1 MNISTKCVFPQLAL
15 ALLLVP
21 SFGAVSQTVSSAPI
35 SVAAATAPTVVPAL
49 VAYSGTALYVE
60 GNPLSGEASIT
71 FLIFKDQ
78 TGGEPLFAETQ
89 TVPLDPT
96 GHYKVNLG
104 ATLANGLPSDLFST
118 GDARWLEVQTA
129 GLAPQPRVLLVSVPY
144 AMKAA
149 DAATLGGLPA
159 SAFVLAGQEAKLA
172 ATAPAITSNAASDVT
187 TTGGTAGYVPEF
199 NGTTTI
205 VDSPIFVLGGE
216 VGIGTTTPT
225 ATLDVNGAAK
235 ISGVLTASG
244 GETIGGPLTL
254 PATAQATASGGFG
267 SQLLKFYTSAYNSST
282 KAVVDPRFEW
292 EAVESGNDTAS
303 PTATLELESS
313 SGPASVAPTG
323 FSFNLNGTINFASGQ
338 TFPGADITGA
348 VNASSY
354 DLGGTLFATGSASSG
369 IAYLGFAGN
378 TSSTGHADI
387 GVGPGALAS
396 NTTGTGNVVS
406 GFNAMYN
413 NTTGSNNTA
422 SGFAALGS
430 NTTGND
436 NTASG
441 YFALFYNTT
450 AGANTASGFE
460 ALFSNTEGYNNTASG
475 FGALYS
481 NTTGFYNTASGGSAL
496 YSNTTGVDNT
506 ASGTYALSAN
516 NTGQDNTASGS
527 FALYSNTTGSDNAAT
542 GFEALYSNTIGNN
555 NAASGD
561 FGLSSNTTGIDNTA
575 SGDYAL
581 LSNTIGTSN
590 TAVGYD
596 ALGSNQT
603 GSDLTAVGYNAG
615 DSSSA
620 QVNNATALG
629 ANAKVGQ
636 NNSLVLGQTTAAT
649 PGASY
654 VNVGIGTATPRSTLE
669 VAVSAPNSLGPVLTL
684 TNSGQGE
691 SAIDFNTG
699 VPKADAAYAPA
710 ARILASG
717 TGNTGQIVFQSRV
730 NQGLGNNLVVDGSG
744 VHVPGALDAAAT
756 GLRIDHPAD
765 PANKY
770 LVLSS
775 VQSSEMMNIF
785 TGNVVT
791 DELGL
796 ATVQLPDWFEA
807 ENTDFRYQLTVIGER
822 FAQAIVSKEI
832 ANHQFTISTN
842 ASNVK
847 ISWQITAVRQD
858 AFAMA
863 HPLVVEQEKAADERG
878 NYVHPELYGQTIDK
892 QIGGHAHDQPASAV
906 DKHFDMPPA
915 PTVNHP
921 RPHPPAPALNHP
933 LPHPAAPEALAMK
946 PIAEVRLP

>member
-1 MNISTKCVFPQLAL
+1 MNISTECLFPQLAL

-49 VAYSGTALYVE
+49 VAYSGTALNAE

-78 TGGEPLFAETQ
+78 TGGEPLFAESQ
-89 TVPLDPT
+89 TVTLDPS

-118 GDARWLEVQTA
+118 GEARWLEVQAA
-129 GLAPQPRVLLVSVPY
+129 GQSPQPRVLLVSVPY
-144 AMKAA
+144 ALKAA

-159 SAFVLAGQEAKLA
+159 SAYALA
-172 ATAPAITSNAASDVT
+172 AQNAKAAFASAAVTPDAASDVT

-205 VDSPIFVLGGE
+205 VDSPIFVLGND
-216 VGIGTTTPT
+216 VGIGTATPT
-225 ATLDVNGAAK
+225 AKLDVSGTGLFTGLLSANAGAT
-235 ISGVLTASG
+235 LG
-244 GETIGGPLTL
+244 GTLELAPLGT
-254 PATAQATASGGFG
+254 ATASGGFN
-267 SQLLKFYTSAYNSST
+267 SQVLKFYSSAYNSSS
-282 KAVVDPRFEW
+282 KSVVNPRFEW
-292 EAVESGNDTAS
+292 EAAESGNDTAS
-303 PTATLELESS
+303 PTATLELLSS
-313 SGPASVAPTG
+313 TTAAGATPTG
-323 FSFNLNGTINFASGQ
+323 FSFNANGTMNFAPGQ
-338 TFPGADITGA
+338 TLPGADITGA

-354 DLGGTLFATGSASSG
+354 NLGGTLFATGSASSG
-369 IAYLGFAGN
+369 DAYLGFAGN

-396 NTTGTGNVVS
+396 NTTGFGNVVS
-406 GFNAMYN
+406 GFNAMYD
-413 NTTGSNNTA
+413 NTTGSDNTA

-430 NTTGND
+430 NTTGNY

-441 YFALFYNTT
+441 YFALSSNTT
-450 AGANTASGFE
+450 AGANTASGYE
-460 ALFSNTEGYNNTASG
+460 ALFSNTLGYNNTASG

-481 NTTGFYNTASGGSAL
+481 NTTGLYNTASGGNAL
-496 YSNTTGVDNT
+496 YSNTTGDDNT
-506 ASGTYALSAN
+506 ASGTYALYS

-527 FALYSNTTGSDNAAT
+527 FALYFNTTGSDNAAT
-542 GFEALYSNTIGNN
+542 GFEALYSNTIGDNN
-555 NAASGD
+555 TASSD
-561 FGLSSNTTGIDNTA
+561 FALSANTSGNDNTA
-575 SGDYAL
+575 SGDFAL
-581 LSNTIGTSN
+581 LDNTTGSYN
-590 TAVGYD
+590 TAVGVN
-596 ALGSNQT
+596 ALESNQT
-603 GSDLTAVGYNAG
+603 GSELTAVGYNAG
-615 DSSSA
+615 DSDA
-620 QVNNATALG
+620 ALVNNATALG

-636 NNSLVLGQTTAAT
+636 NNSLVLGQTTAAN

-654 VNVGIGTATPRSTLE
+654 VNVGIGTATPRSAVE

-699 VPKADAAYAPA
+699 VPKADAPYAPA

-717 TGNTGQIVFQSRV
+717 SGNTGQIVFQSDV
-730 NQGLGNNLVVDGSG
+730 NQGLSNNMVVDGSG

-770 LVLSS
+770 LMLSS

-796 ATVQLPDWFEA
+796 AIVQLPDWFEA

-858 AFAMA
+858 PYAKA
-863 HPLVVEQEKAADERG
+863 HPLVVEQQKAVGERG
-878 NYVHPELYGQTIDK
+878 NYVHPELYGQPIDK

-906 DKHFDMPPA
+906 NKHFDMPPA
-915 PTVNHP
+915 PTVDHP

-933 LPHPAAPEALAMK
+933 LPHPAAPETPAMK

>member
-378 TSSTGHADI
+378 TTSTGSGNT
-387 GVGPGALAS
+387 GVGPYSLSSNTGGNDNTAIGFDALAYNTTGSENTASGLQALFSNTTGIYNAASGYGALAS
-396 NTTGTGNVVS
+396 NTTG
-406 GFNAMYN
+406 Y
-413 NTTGSNNTA
+413 
-422 SGFAALGS
+422 
-430 NTTGND
+430 D
-436 NTASG
+436 
-441 YFALFYNTT
+441 
-450 AGANTASGFE
+450 NTASGFE
-460 ALFSNTEGYNNTASG
+460 ALY
-475 FGALYS
+475 L
-481 NTTGFYNTASGGSAL
+481 
-496 YSNTTGVDNT
+496 NTTGVENT
-506 ASGTYALSAN
+506 ANGEP
-516 NTGQDNTASGS
+516 
-527 FALYSNTTGSDNAAT
+527 ALYSNTTGSGNTAS
-542 GFEALYSNTIGNN
+542 GFEALYSNTTGNGN
-555 NAASGD
+555 TASGE
-561 FGLSSNTTGIDNTA
+561 FALFSNTTGGGNTA
-575 SGDYAL
+575 SGYSAL
-581 LSNTIGTSN
+581 ASNTTGGYN
-590 TAVGYD
+590 TAVGNS
-596 ALGSNQT
+596 ALESNQT
-603 GSDLTAVGYNAG
+603 GSELTAVGYNAG

-629 ANAKVGQ
+629 ANAIVGQ
-636 NNSLVLGQTTAAT
+636 SNSLILGQTTEGK
-649 PGASY
+649 PGNSY

-699 VPKADAAYAPA
+699 VPKTDAAYAPA

-807 ENTDFRYQLTVIGER
+807 ENTDFRYQLTVIGR
-822 FAQAIVSKEI
+822 KAQAWI
-832 ANHQFTISTN
+832 AEEVGHGQFKVASDATN
-842 ASNVK
+842 TK

-863 HPLVVEQEKAADERG
+863 HPLVVEQEKAVDERG
-878 NYVHPELYGQTIDK
+878 NYVHPELYGQPINK

-906 DKHFDMPPA
+906 DKHFDMPSA
-915 PTVNHP
+915 PTVDHP

-933 LPHPAAPEALAMK
+933 LPHPTASEAPAMK